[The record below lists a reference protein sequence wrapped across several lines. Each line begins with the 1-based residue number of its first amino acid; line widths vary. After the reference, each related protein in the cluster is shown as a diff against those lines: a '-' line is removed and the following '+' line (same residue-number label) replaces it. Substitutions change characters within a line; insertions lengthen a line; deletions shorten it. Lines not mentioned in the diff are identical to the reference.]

1 MNHRVT
7 EARKSAGVL
16 NNMWRNRGIG
26 MEVKRRMYE
35 GIVVPTVL
43 YGSEAWTWSKNVGKR
58 LNVLEMSCLRKMCGV
73 TLRDRIRNEE
83 IRNRCGVKKS
93 LSVRGEESI
102 CRWYGHLE
110 RMSDERLTKKI
121 HCAVVGGSRSKG
133 RPRKKWKEG
142 VNDLLRER
150 ANAFGMSVNEAKMC
164 VNDRTKWRKFYLA

>member
-1 MNHRVT
+1 MH
-7 EARKSAGVL
+7 
-16 NNMWRNRGIG
+16 
-26 MEVKRRMYE
+26 
-35 GIVVPTVL
+35 
-43 YGSEAWTWSKNVGKR
+43 SEHIGKR

-102 CRWYGHLE
+102 CRLYGHLE

-121 HCAVVGGSRSKG
+121 HCAVVEGSRSKG

-150 ANAFGMSVNEAKMC
+150 ANAFGMSVDSMPKK
-164 VNDRTKWRKFYLA
+164 RTGLLATGTSCLAEVWVSGRSRVPLPPERINPFIQVSPWVVVAAATPGSGLS